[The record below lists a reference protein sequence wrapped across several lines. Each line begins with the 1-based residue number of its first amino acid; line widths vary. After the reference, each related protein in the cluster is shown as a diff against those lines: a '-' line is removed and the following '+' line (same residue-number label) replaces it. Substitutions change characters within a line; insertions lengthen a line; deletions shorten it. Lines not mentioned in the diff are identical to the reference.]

1 MSLEYLIVKPAN
13 EAQSQEAMHRD
24 AAYWSSRLG
33 ISPDDYMKTFV
44 LFQQGAFGQ
53 EGRLKIWVLVP
64 KDDPETTNF
73 YASCQILTRKVLTLH
88 PNQASS
94 SSSFGHGITSVLV
107 PPEHRRKGYAK
118 YFMSLLH
125 SALAPHQ
132 YPDPLRAPET
142 TEQFSTVSILYSVVG
157 DYYSRCIPA
166 VGESGWALQKSF
178 ATTWPLSRA
187 QVVTGPTLPV
197 ELIPEA
203 DISSTLDSDDLN
215 IHTDLLR
222 LQKKDPTKTYF
233 AFVPTAPLNSYSVMF
248 GKLLMDRRGPSNL
261 SWGARIPGTD
271 NFMTWVFYG
280 LEQVQLI
287 VTRLRATPDSFPTLL
302 AAAVRTAK
310 DTGCES
316 IEIWN
321 VPEDL
326 KMIVRKTGGKTSER
340 TDDLAGFKWYGEH
353 PHSGVD
359 NRDVV
364 WALEEG

>member
-24 AAYWSSRLG
+24 AAYWS
-33 ISPDDYMKTFV
+33 
-44 LFQQGAFGQ
+44 AFGQ

-73 YASCQILTRKVLTLH
+73 YASCQILTRKLQLWPWYH
-88 PNQASS
+88 LGARS
-94 SSSFGHGITSVLV
+94 
-107 PPEHRRKGYAK
+107 PEHRRKGYAK

-142 TEQFSTVSILYSVVG
+142 TEQLSTVSILYSVVG

-187 QVVTGPTLPV
+187 QVFTGPTLPV